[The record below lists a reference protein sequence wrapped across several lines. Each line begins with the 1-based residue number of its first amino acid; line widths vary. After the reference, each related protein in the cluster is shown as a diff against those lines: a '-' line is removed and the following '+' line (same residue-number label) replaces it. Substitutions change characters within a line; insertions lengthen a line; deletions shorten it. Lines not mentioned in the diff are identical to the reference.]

1 MLLCQIQKT
10 EFQVVRS
17 FLRIQNSQKR
27 GGARITGLKQ
37 QRASVW
43 SAGGGDAGIGSRK
56 MEDAQPSS
64 LPVISN
70 QTAAMEDAQPS
81 SLPVISNQT
90 AADRTVV

>member
-1 MLLCQIQKT
+1 MMLFCQIQRT

-43 SAGGGDAGIGSRK
+43 SAGGGDAG
-56 MEDAQPSS
+56 MESE
-64 LPVISN
+64 V
-70 QTAAMEDAQPS
+70 EKW
-81 SLPVISNQT
+81 
-90 AADRTVV
+90 RTLSPPRCR